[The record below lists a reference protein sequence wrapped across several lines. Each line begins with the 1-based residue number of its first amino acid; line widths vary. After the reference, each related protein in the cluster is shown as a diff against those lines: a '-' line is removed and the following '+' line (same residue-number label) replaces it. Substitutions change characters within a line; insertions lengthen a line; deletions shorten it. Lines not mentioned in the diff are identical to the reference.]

1 MAVYVSNLVINT
13 GATFTQTFSL
23 ENISSNAELDEIFSN
38 ENVCWKV
45 APVLITRLLTYTA
58 IYAMI

>member
-1 MAVYVSNLVINT
+1 AVNP
-13 GATFTQTFSL
+13 FR
-23 ENISSNAELDEIFSN
+23 SNASFDEIFSN

-45 APVLITRLLTYTA
+45 APVLITRLLTYTD